1 MHSQLAIA
9 YGKAES
15 AGASVSLNFNG
26 HGYIAPGVHPMAPSD
41 LEVTFVTAFPHSSTR
56 GDIMKGYK
64 KHSEEI
70 VALVGSCEQLL
81 DGSFVTNKNDPGDV
95 DMVLF
100 VDAAVID
107 NLTPIQKSEFFALAS
122 GPQTKATH
130 MCDAYFC
137 LTFPETHPQYPQFR
151 QMRKY
156 WMGEFGFDRSE
167 VPKGIVQIQLAPPA
181 PSPPPAAPIA
191 SVSGPTP

>member
-1 MHSQLAIA
+1 M
-9 YGKAES
+9 
-15 AGASVSLNFNG
+15 GASVSWSFNG
-26 HGYIAPGVHPMAPSD
+26 HGYIEPGLHPMAQSD
-41 LEVTFVTAFPHSSTR
+41 LEATFVTAFPYSSTR

-64 KHSEEI
+64 KHSQE
-70 VALVGSCEQLL
+70 VLTLVGPCEQLL

-100 VDAAVID
+100 VDATVID
-107 NLTPIQKSEFFALAS
+107 NLNPAQRAELFALAA
-122 GPQTKATH
+122 GPRTKATH

-137 LTFPETHPQYPQFR
+137 LTFPETHPQFAQFR

-167 VPKGIVQIQLAPPA
+167 VPKGIVQIQLTSASPSRVPA
-181 PSPPPAAPIA
+181 PAPG
-191 SVSGPTP
+191 STP